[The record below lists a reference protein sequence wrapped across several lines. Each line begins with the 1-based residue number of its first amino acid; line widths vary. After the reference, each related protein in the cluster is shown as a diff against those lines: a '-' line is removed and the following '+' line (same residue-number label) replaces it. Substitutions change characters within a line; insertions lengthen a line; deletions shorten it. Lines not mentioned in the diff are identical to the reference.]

1 MRALWESSIISFKFA
16 NPCLRRKLTEAFS
29 PTVLKLVNESHKHAH
44 HKQNPK
50 RGPDAETHFKYGSG
64 WPRCE

>member
-1 MRALWESSIISFKFA
+1 MA

-44 HKQNPK
+44 HKQNPN